1 MNFESRLKL
10 KHLLKSQPKN
20 KVTNRSPIFFV
31 FLYLLTLP
39 LASFSQ
45 DVSIATPRDTM
56 VTADT
61 AKRKSQVDEIIYYNS
76 ADSIVYAI
84 GKKRMNLYGKANIRY
99 KDMDLKSGE
108 ININW
113 ESNIL
118 TSKGFAVADTSDTT
132 KKNYSENPIL
142 KDGGE
147 EYKGTVIKYNFKTQQ
162 GSISLAETESDG
174 QKYYG
179 QRIKKIDKETYF
191 IQDGIYTTCTAEDPH
206 YYFYSHEMKVILKE
220 QIIAKWI
227 WLHFADVPFP
237 IPLPFGVFPN
247 QSGRRSGI
255 IAPAYGERF
264 GYGKYFSHFG
274 YFWAISDYMDIN
286 LLGDFYTKGG
296 YAMTSRFRYVK
307 RYDFNGSVEVGY
319 TNFKIGETS
328 DRDFTRQQD
337 YKIGIQHHHEL
348 TPTSRIDANLSF
360 VSSNFI
366 RNTSTS
372 INELLND
379 QIISNASYYKTWEES
394 GTSVSIS
401 YNRVQNLSNGNINE
415 TLPSMNFSIPPFYP
429 FKRKIST
436 KSKAGESLEESWYEL
451 LGVNYSSQLLNRRE
465 KVDGTLSTR
474 GGINHSASLF
484 FSPKLGYLN
493 ITPRFG
499 YTEKWYNKKIE
510 RYSMLNSS
518 GEDSIVTKDVKDL
531 NAVRTFNMGVGVNT
545 KFYGMFRPNVFG
557 ITAIR
562 HTLTPS
568 ISYNYQP
575 DFSEP
580 KWSYFGSYVNTKGQ
594 RIKYSFHE
602 KEVFGG
608 AGMGEQ
614 QNISFNIGNNFEMK
628 TSPDIKDTTA
638 EQKKYQLLNVDGGIS
653 YNFAADSLKFSELR
667 LGFYTNVGSFL
678 SLGGSSTFDLYKF
691 DENIKSRVNK
701 FLISEKQGLARLTNF
716 SINLSFNISGE
727 QLKGKEETENL
738 DTTSSTG
745 IQRTL
750 YEQVMAERDPD
761 FSIPWNLSM
770 NYNYS
775 IDKYN
780 PKDVR
785 KFSNL
790 SLLLSFNL
798 TSQWKFYISG
808 SYDIFEK
815 RISAPVVRIS
825 RDLHCW
831 NMNFEWYPI
840 GSYRGFR
847 FELRVKAPQLQD
859 LKVTKQG
866 GVFSR

>member
-1 MNFESRLKL
+1 LNNHLSNKISIEKIILLLIVFASICFEFTFAQNTTGVIS
-10 KHLLKSQPKN
+10 SD
-20 KVTNRSPIFFV
+20 
-31 FLYLLTLP
+31 TL
-39 LASFSQ
+39 
-45 DVSIATPRDTM
+45 VI
-56 VTADT
+56 ADT
-61 AKRKSQVDEIIYYNS
+61 AKRKSQIDEIIFYNA

-84 GKKRMNLYGKANIRY
+84 GKKKMNIYGKANIRY
-99 KDMDLKSGE
+99 KEMDLKSGE
-108 ININW
+108 IDINW

-118 TSKGFAVADTSDTT
+118 TSKGIAFSDTSDTS
-132 KKNYSENPIL
+132 KKIFSDNPIL

-147 EYKGTVIKYNFKTQQ
+147 EYKGTIIKYNFKTQQ
-162 GSISLAETESDG
+162 GSISLAETETDG

-191 IQDGIYTTCTAEDPH
+191 IQDGIYTTCTAEEPH
-206 YYFYSHEMKVILKE
+206 YYFYSPEMKVVLKE

-274 YFWAISDYMDIN
+274 YFWAISDFMDIN
-286 LLGDFYTKGG
+286 FLGDFYTKGG
-296 YAMTSRFRYVK
+296 YALTSRFRYVK
-307 RYDFNGSVEVGY
+307 RYDFNGSIDVGY
-319 TNFKIGETS
+319 TNFKIGEPS
-328 DRDFTRQQD
+328 DRDFSRQQD
-337 YKIGIQHHHEL
+337 YRIGIQHHHEL

-394 GTSVSIS
+394 GASVSLS

-415 TLPSMNFSIPPFYP
+415 TLPSLNFSIPPIYP
-429 FKRKIST
+429 FKRKISAR
-436 KSKAGESLEESWYEL
+436 SSAGGSLEDSWYEL
-451 LGVNYSSQLLNRRE
+451 LGINYSSQLLNRRD
-465 KVDGTLSTR
+465 KTGGQLSIR
-474 GGINHSASLF
+474 GGINHNASLF
-484 FSPKLGYLN
+484 ISPKFGHFN
-493 ITPRFG
+493 ITPRFS
-499 YTEKWYNKKIE
+499 YVEKWYTKKIE
-510 RYSMLNSS
+510 RYSMLNYK

-531 NAVRTFNMGVGVNT
+531 NTVRTFNMGVGVNT
-545 KFYGMFRPNVFG
+545 KFYGMFRPNVLG
-557 ITAIR
+557 VTAIR

-568 ISYNYQP
+568 ISYNFQP
-575 DFSEP
+575 DFSDP
-580 KWSYFGSYVNTKGQ
+580 KWGYFGSYVNSKGQ
-594 RIKYSFHE
+594 RIKYSLHE
-602 KEVFGG
+602 REVFGG

-628 TSPDIKDTTA
+628 TSPDLKDTTA
-638 EQKKYQLLNVDGGIS
+638 EQKKYQLLNFDGGIS
-653 YNFAADSLKFSELR
+653 YNFAADSLRFSEIR

-678 SLGGSSTFDLYKF
+678 SFGGSSSFDLYKF
-691 DENIKSRVNK
+691 DKNIKNRVNK
-701 FLISEKQGLARLTNF
+701 FLINEGQGLARLTNF

-727 QLKGKEETENL
+727 QLKGNEENENL
-738 DTTSSTG
+738 DTTSTTG

-761 FSIPWNLSM
+761 FTIPWNLSL
-770 NYNYS
+770 NYNYTLN
-775 IDKYN
+775 KYN
-780 PKDVR
+780 PMEVS

>member
-1 MNFESRLKL
+1 
-10 KHLLKSQPKN
+10 LL
-20 KVTNRSPIFFV
+20 
-31 FLYLLTLP
+31 
-39 LASFSQ
+39 AQ
-45 DVSIATPRDTM
+45 DVSIETSRDTI

-61 AKRKSQVDEIIYYNS
+61 VKRKSQVDEIIYYNA

-84 GKKRMNLYGKANIRY
+84 GKKKMNIYGKANIRY
-99 KDMDLKSGE
+99 KEMDLKSGE
-108 ININW
+108 IDINW
-113 ESNIL
+113 DSNIL
-118 TSKGFAVADTSDTT
+118 TSRGIAKVDTSDTS
-132 KKNYSENPIL
+132 KKIFSDNPIL

-147 EYKGTVIKYNFKTQQ
+147 EYKGSVIKYNFKTQQ
-162 GSISLAETESDG
+162 GNISFAETESDG

-179 QRIKKIDKETYF
+179 EKIKKIDKETYF
-191 IQDGIYTTCTAEDPH
+191 IQDGIYTTCSSEEPH
-206 YYFYSHEMKVILKE
+206 YYFSSSEMKVILKE

-255 IAPAYGERF
+255 IAPAYGERD
-264 GYGKYFSHFG
+264 GYGRYFSHFG

-296 YAMTSRFRYVK
+296 YALTSRFRYVK
-307 RYDFNGSVEVGY
+307 RYDFNGSIEVGF
-319 TNFKIGETS
+319 TNFKIGEPS
-328 DRDFTRQQD
+328 DINYSRQKD

-348 TPTSRIDANLSF
+348 TPTSRIAANLSF

-379 QIISNASYYKTWEES
+379 QIISNATYYKAWEES
-394 GTSVSIS
+394 GASISIS
-401 YNRVQNLSNGNINE
+401 YNRVQNLSSGNINE
-415 TLPSMNFSIPPFYP
+415 TLPSMNFYIPPFYP
-429 FKRKIST
+429 FKKSISS
-436 KSKAGESLEESWYEL
+436 KSKAGESLEERWYEML
-451 LGVNYSSQLLNRRE
+451 AVNYSSQLLNRRN
-465 KVDGTLSTR
+465 KVDGQLSIR
-474 GGINHSASLF
+474 GGINHNASIFL
-484 FSPKLGYLN
+484 SPKIGYFN
-493 ITPRFG
+493 ITPRFN
-499 YTEKWYNKKIE
+499 YVEQWYNKKIE
-510 RYSMLNSS
+510 RYSILTNK

-531 NAVRTFNMGVGVNT
+531 NAVRTFNMEIGVNT
-545 KFYGMFRPNVFG
+545 KFYGMFRPNFFG

-562 HTLTPS
+562 HTLTPA
-568 ISYNYQP
+568 ISYNFQP
-575 DFSEP
+575 DFSDP
-580 KWSYFGSYVNTKGQ
+580 QWGYFGSYVNSKGQ

-602 KEVFGG
+602 REVFGG
-608 AGMGEQ
+608 ARMGEQ
-614 QNISFNIGNNFEMK
+614 QNISFNVRNNFEMK
-628 TSPDIKDTTA
+628 TSADPKDTTA
-638 EQKKYQLLNVDGGIS
+638 EQKKYQLLNIDGGIS
-653 YNFAADSLKFSELR
+653 YDFAADSLKFSELR
-667 LGFYTNVGSFL
+667 LGFYTNIGNFL
-678 SLGGSSTFDLYKF
+678 SFGGSSSFDLYKF
-691 DENIKSRVNK
+691 DENIKNRVNK
-701 FLISEKQGLARLTNF
+701 FLINERQGLARLTNF
-716 SINLSFNISGE
+716 SITLSFNISGE
-727 QLKGKEETENL
+727 QLRGKEEPKQI
-738 DTTSSTG
+738 DTTSTIG

-750 YEQVMAERDPD
+750 YEQVMAEREPD
-761 FSIPWNLSM
+761 FSIPWNLSL

-775 IDKYN
+775 LNKHN
-780 PKDVR
+780 PKDVT

-815 RISAPVVRIS
+815 RVSAPVVRIS

-859 LKVTKQG
+859 LKITKQG

>member
-1 MNFESRLKL
+1 
-10 KHLLKSQPKN
+10 LL
-20 KVTNRSPIFFV
+20 
-31 FLYLLTLP
+31 
-39 LASFSQ
+39 AQ
-45 DVSIATPRDTM
+45 DVSIETLRDTI

-61 AKRKSQVDEIIYYNS
+61 VKRKSQVDEIIYYNA

-84 GKKRMNLYGKANIRY
+84 GKKKMNIYGKANIRY
-99 KDMDLKSGE
+99 KEMDLKSGE
-108 ININW
+108 IDINW
-113 ESNIL
+113 DSNIL
-118 TSKGFAVADTSDTT
+118 TSRGIAKADTSDTS
-132 KKNYSENPIL
+132 KKIFSDNPIL

-162 GSISLAETESDG
+162 GSISFAETESDG

-179 QRIKKIDKETYF
+179 EKIKKIDKETYF
-191 IQDGIYTTCTAEDPH
+191 IQDGIYTTCSSEEPH
-206 YYFYSHEMKVILKE
+206 YYFSSSEMKVILKE

-255 IAPAYGERF
+255 IAPAYGERD
-264 GYGKYFSHFG
+264 GYGRYFSHFG

-296 YAMTSRFRYVK
+296 YALTSRFRYVK
-307 RYDFNGSVEVGY
+307 RYDFSGSIEVGY
-319 TNFKIGETS
+319 TNFKIGEPS
-328 DRDFTRQQD
+328 DINYSRQKD

-348 TPTSRIDANLSF
+348 TPTSRIAANLSF

-366 RNTSTS
+366 RNTSTL
-372 INELLND
+372 IHELLND
-379 QIISNASYYKTWEES
+379 QIISNATYYKTWEES
-394 GTSVSIS
+394 GASISIS

-415 TLPSMNFSIPPFYP
+415 TLPSMNFYIPPFYP
-429 FKRKIST
+429 FKKSISS
-436 KSKAGESLEESWYEL
+436 KSKAGESLEERWYEML
-451 LGVNYSSQLLNRRE
+451 AVNYSSQLLNRRN
-465 KVDGTLSTR
+465 KVDGQLSIR
-474 GGINHSASLF
+474 GGINHNASILL
-484 FSPKLGYLN
+484 SPKIGYFN
-493 ITPRFG
+493 ITPRFN
-499 YTEKWYNKKIE
+499 YVEQWYNKKIE
-510 RYSMLNSS
+510 RYSILTNK

-531 NAVRTFNMGVGVNT
+531 NAVRTFDMEIGVNT
-545 KFYGMFRPNVFG
+545 KFYGMFRPNFFG

-562 HTLTPS
+562 HTLTPA
-568 ISYNYQP
+568 ISYNFQP
-575 DFSEP
+575 DFSDP
-580 KWSYFGSYVNTKGQ
+580 KWGYFGSYVNSKGQ

-602 KEVFGG
+602 REVFGG
-608 AGMGEQ
+608 ARMGEQ
-614 QNISFNIGNNFEMK
+614 QNISFNVGNNFEMK
-628 TSPDIKDTTA
+628 TSADPKDTTA
-638 EQKKYQLLNVDGGIS
+638 EQKKYQLLNIDGGIS
-653 YNFAADSLKFSELR
+653 YNFAADSLKFSELS
-667 LGFYTNVGSFL
+667 LGFYTNVGNFL
-678 SLGGSSTFDLYKF
+678 IFGGSSSFDLYKF
-691 DENIKSRVNK
+691 DENIKNRVNK
-701 FLISEKQGLARLTNF
+701 FLINEKQGLARLTNF
-716 SINLSFNISGE
+716 SITLSFNISGE
-727 QLKGKEETENL
+727 QLRGKEEPKQI
-738 DTTSSTG
+738 DTTSTIG

-750 YEQVMAERDPD
+750 YQQVMAEREPD
-761 FSIPWNLSM
+761 FSIPWNLSL

-775 IDKYN
+775 LNKHN
-780 PKDVR
+780 PKDVT

-815 RISAPVVRIS
+815 RVSAPVVRIS

-859 LKVTKQG
+859 LKITKQG